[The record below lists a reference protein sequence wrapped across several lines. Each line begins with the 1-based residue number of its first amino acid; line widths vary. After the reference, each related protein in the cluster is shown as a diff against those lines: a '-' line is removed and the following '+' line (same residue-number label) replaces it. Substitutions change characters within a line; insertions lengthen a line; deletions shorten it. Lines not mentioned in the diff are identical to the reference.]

1 MVEVNKPEVSKSG
14 LGGKIKHC
22 LKRCKF
28 NRQDESKGDMI
39 ECSLCKKWFHLNCMK
54 IGQEGQ
60 KQEGQLNNMTSW
72 DTKSAQGSSQ
82 DEDEAG
88 MNVEN
93 TITFIEDT
101 VLIDDEAEKNDD
113 SHDGEGDDADGD
125 GSEENEEIE
134 GLWFCILFTN
144 TITSI

>member
-1 MVEVNKPEVSKSG
+1 MSKSG
-14 LGGKIKHC
+14 LGGKVKHC

-28 NRQDESKGDMI
+28 NREDESKGDMI
-39 ECSLCKKWFHLNCMK
+39 ECSLCKKRFHLNCMK

-60 KQEGQLNNMTSW
+60 KQKEQLNNTKSR
-72 DTKSAQGSSQ
+72 DTKSALESSQ

-93 TITFIEDT
+93 PITF
-101 VLIDDEAEKNDD
+101 VDEAEKNDD

-125 GSEENEEIE
+125 GGEENKETE